1 MRRLRASSVVRSA
14 AVGRRW
20 PPAPGGE
27 PPEWLALVARHSAA
41 QCENLSHSYLLKMR
55 TSYLAAVSQ
64 RCRHD
69 RRFQVVTKQSAA
81 RHDCPRTWSVL
92 SARHHCARLLAM
104 PVVGRLPP
112 DGDETA
118 RDGGATTL
126 LNDDGNDAG
135 ALIIAIANYARLRL
149 QRAAR
154 QLSKSTVPVIML
166 IDVP

>member
-1 MRRLRASSVVRSA
+1 
-14 AVGRRW
+14 
-20 PPAPGGE
+20 
-27 PPEWLALVARHSAA
+27 
-41 QCENLSHSYLLKMR
+41 
-55 TSYLAAVSQ
+55 
-64 RCRHD
+64 
-69 RRFQVVTKQSAA
+69 
-81 RHDCPRTWSVL
+81 
-92 SARHHCARLLAM
+92 M

-112 DGDETA
+112 AGDEAA